1 MLQSELIRKQE
12 ELDLKKY
19 NQSFLAHCDLA
30 GKMEYCKG
38 CMFRTEMPAC
48 DMDHETRQKFT
59 VCARNAVRLE
69 EVNHVVKKTKFNCR
83 PSGGQLVLDS
93 NSGQTKRNKKKSPVL

>member
-48 DMDHETRQKFT
+48 AMDHETRQKFT

-69 EVNHVVKKTKFNCR
+69 EVNHVVREPYTSTKQR
-83 PSGGQLVLDS
+83 GRTQQKD
-93 NSGQTKRNKKKSPVL
+93 KKKSPVL